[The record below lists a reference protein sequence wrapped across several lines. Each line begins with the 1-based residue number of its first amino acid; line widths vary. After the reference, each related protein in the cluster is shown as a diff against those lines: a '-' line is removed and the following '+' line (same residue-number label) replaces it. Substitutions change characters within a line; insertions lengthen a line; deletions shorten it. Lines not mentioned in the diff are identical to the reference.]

1 MISHK
6 VKLIIVEHE
15 IGLNHVLGSI
25 QIRAINANGTNAIE
39 NDEILFIGT
48 VPS

>member
-6 VKLIIVEHE
+6 LKHIIAVHE
-15 IGLNHVLGSI
+15 IGLNHVVGSI

-39 NDEILFIGT
+39 NDEILFIGAA
-48 VPS
+48 PS